1 MKTSSM
7 LAAAVVLAL
16 STGAAQ
22 ARETLAVRLQAPIAA
37 QERVIAD
44 RMLFNCVGDQC
55 AAVLRTKLSVR
66 TCRELAKEVGP
77 ITAFGAGAQSLTEE
91 ELTRC
96 NEVAKQIELPQTVQ
110 ASAD

>member
-1 MKTSSM
+1 MKSSSL

-16 STGAAQ
+16 SVGSAQ
-22 ARETLAVRLQAPIAA
+22 ARETLAVKLETPIGK

-44 RMLFNCVGDQC
+44 RLLFNCIGDQC
-55 AAVLRTKLSVR
+55 AAVLRSKISVR

-77 ITAFGAGAQSLTEE
+77 ITAFGSANQSLNDE
-91 ELTRC
+91 ELGRC
-96 NEVAKQIELPQTVQ
+96 NAAAKKVSLPETVQ